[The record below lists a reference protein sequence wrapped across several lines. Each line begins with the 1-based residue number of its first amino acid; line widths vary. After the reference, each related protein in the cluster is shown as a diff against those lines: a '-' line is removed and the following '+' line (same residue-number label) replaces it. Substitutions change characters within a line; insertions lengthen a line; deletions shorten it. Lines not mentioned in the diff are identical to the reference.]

1 MAARDEWVRVIH
13 RQTPLL
19 PPSSRVY
26 FQDSYDH
33 VLRIDDSLETYR
45 GLLSSTLHAYPT
57 RVSDRLG
64 PVPRGFAVVVRLNV
78 PAVVMRGRWWRV
90 P

>member
-1 MAARDEWVRVIH
+1 MAARDEWVSVIH

-45 GLLSSTLHAYPT
+45 GLLSRTLHAY
-57 RVSDRLG
+57 RARASDRLG
-64 PVPRGFAVVVRLNV
+64 AVPEGLPAPARLPI
-78 PAVVMRGRWWRV
+78 PAVVMRGRWWR
-90 P
+90 